1 MCGFIGYISKKNSP
15 KNKKT
20 EIKFRKYFNFLSNRG
35 PDFKEEKKILNFD
48 NLIHVGFSRLAI
60 QDVSSKSN
68 KIFHNKDKMILFNG
82 EIYNFKELK
91 NEYFFNKNFETNSDT
106 ELLFNILEKF
116 GTNIISKLKGIFS
129 IVYFDF
135 VKNEVYFIRDYTG
148 TKPLYYLREKDFF
161 AFSSEAW
168 FLYSLSEKEINKN
181 TLNFFLNFGFTK
193 ENETLIK
200 NVKKIIPRKIYK
212 FKLKDNKFE
221 SKEFLNIN
229 LEKKSALP
237 KQSYLNKKIQDTIES
252 NLVSDTKV
260 GTFLSGGIDSSIVTL
275 LAKKFNDKV
284 ESFTTVYLPKKKF
297 KKFNVDF
304 EYAKR
309 VSSENNIKLNTY
321 YVEDEKDFFRD
332 FVNVT
337 NYLDEPIS
345 NLNFLNTYWQSKL
358 AKQMGFKVVLT
369 GDGADELFCGYDRY
383 HRLFLAKNLKIFG
396 FLSKRVK
403 EYNNLNINEIPLWF
417 YSIFK
422 NLDSSKILNHEMS
435 QKDLLS
441 LNYFDNSNFDNK
453 VDYIN
458 YFDFRYWLTN
468 ESNYKLDKCSMIN
481 SVEARVP
488 FQDVQLI
495 KDLFFI
501 NNKSKFSFLN
511 RKFLLKKNNFIPKY
525 IKERPKTGWFTPERI
540 FLDTNLEK
548 IKNIY
553 FEDHK
558 IKQQG
563 IFNNTE
569 LANLFKSYSNN
580 GYLIK
585 RIISTVI
592 LFQIWYDRVL
602 NLD

>member
-1 MCGFIGYISKKNSP
+1 MCGFIGYISKKNNP
-15 KNKKT
+15 KNQKT
-20 EIKFRKYFNFLSNRG
+20 EIKFKKYFDFLNLRG
-35 PDFKEEKKILNFD
+35 PDFKEEKKILNLD

-60 QDVSSKSN
+60 QDISSKSN
-68 KIFHNKDKMILFNG
+68 KIFYNKNKMILFNG

-116 GTNIISKLKGIFS
+116 GTNVVSKLKGIFS

-135 VKNEVYFIRDYTG
+135 VKGEVYFIRDYTG

-168 FLYSLSEKEINKN
+168 FLYSLSKKKINKN

-193 ENETLIK
+193 ENETLIE
-200 NVKKIIPRKIYK
+200 NVKKITPRKIYK
-212 FKLKDNKFE
+212 FKFKDNKFE
-221 SKEFLNIN
+221 SKEFLN
-229 LEKKSALP
+229 LDLKKNSALP

-260 GTFLSGGIDSSIVTL
+260 GTFLSGGIDSTIATL

-284 ESFTTVYLPKKKF
+284 ESFTTVYLPNSKY

-304 EYAKR
+304 EYARR
-309 VSSENNIKLNTY
+309 VSKENNIKLNTY
-321 YVEDEKDFFRD
+321 YVEDDKELFND
-332 FVNVT
+332 FVKVT
-337 NYLDEPIS
+337 DYLDEPIS
-345 NLNFLNTYWQSKL
+345 NLNFLNTFWQSKL
-358 AKQMGFKVVLT
+358 ANKMGFKVVLT

-383 HRLFLAKNLKIFG
+383 HRLFLAKKLKNFS
-396 FLSKRVK
+396 FLSKRIK
-403 EYNNLNINEIPLWF
+403 EYNNLNINELPLWF

-422 NLDSSKILNHEMS
+422 DLDSSKILNHGMS
-435 QKDLLS
+435 KRDLFS
-441 LNYFDNSNFDNK
+441 LNYFDNLNFDNK

-501 NNKSKFSFLN
+501 NNKSKFSFFN
-511 RKFLLKKNNFIPKY
+511 RKFLLKKNNFIPSY
-525 IKERPKTGWFTPERI
+525 IKKRPKTGWFTPERI
-540 FLDTNLEK
+540 FLETNLKK

-563 IFNNTE
+563 IFNSAE
-569 LANLFKSYSNN
+569 LINLFNSYSKNSFS
-580 GYLIK
+580 IK
-585 RIISTVI
+585 RVISTII
-592 LFQIWYDRVL
+592 LFQIWYDKVL
-602 NLD
+602 SLD